1 MLKVELTGLSVGLC
15 GGKRKMEASETVP
28 RHPAKSTRFIRVLRT
43 ERQNPEKEQISGGR
57 VRGHGTFYLMEQKI
71 NNWERP
77 FESSLYN
84 WQIVGKFDS
93 FSKLKKK
100 YLCWDMLILRGL

>member
-15 GGKRKMEASETVP
+15 GWKRKMEACETVP

-71 NNWERP
+71 NNW
-77 FESSLYN
+77 
-84 WQIVGKFDS
+84 
-93 FSKLKKK
+93 
-100 YLCWDMLILRGL
+100 